1 MARIDCCAAPYNCAP
16 GATGATN
23 RTGLQAAV
31 TAAAAYDE
39 LYFSTGG
46 TYNFDKP
53 AGSIG
58 VDFSGKSNITL
69 TLNGVR
75 LNMSGDAGG
84 TGATWRGIMLAN
96 CSGIRINGGTL
107 SQSGV
112 TNFGEQV
119 HMVQV
124 GDATAAVN
132 DVVFNNVRFQQG
144 SGGDGIRILGD
155 GASNIVYGCL
165 ITGCQFLEC
174 DRSGIS
180 IQRGVLNLTINGCYF
195 RNTGDQ
201 AIDSEP
207 TSDGPMGYWSV
218 VGNNIDHSGST
229 GPSVAVTIGG
239 YGDASKSTQ
248 VVFVGNVIDDGVLYS
263 GNLQNATI
271 ANNSIRAGARCTTGE
286 GLIHLYRRI
295 TGTTIQ
301 GNTLWRQAA
310 AASGAVIKITQN
322 NGEDPYDFTVI
333 GNTCHQEKEDKI
345 IELDGCYQYQV
356 QNNMLI
362 SDVATAD
369 VVEGIYSFSS
379 TRIAQ
384 DYIISGNRMTNRN
397 ARANALVHCRPK
409 ITATAYNHGHGII
422 DNNYGINCNYG
433 IYGSQSAVNHTL
445 PTVSKNYVT
454 SGTLYAVAFSSLA
467 NDGAGGG
474 GGLPVGVSMTQPV
487 TIDGTLGSVAI
498 QGPVRIVTG
507 SGSPVSRSE
516 PSGTLYL
523 RQDDAEI
530 WMQTNG
536 AWKLVAW

>member
-1 MARIDCCAAPYNCAP
+1 M
-16 GATGATN
+16 
-23 RTGLQAAV
+23 QAAV

-46 TYNFDKP
+46 TYNFDRP

-75 LNMSGDAGG
+75 LNMTGDAGG
-84 TGATWRGIMLAN
+84 AGATWRGWMLAN
-96 CSGIRINGGTL
+96 CSGIRINGGTF

-119 HMVQV
+119 HMIQI
-124 GDATAAVN
+124 GDAAASVSSPTI
-132 DVVFNNVRFQQG
+132 NNVRFQEG

-155 GASNIVYGCL
+155 GAANLVTGAL

-180 IQRGVLNLTINGCYF
+180 IQRGVQNLTIADNYF
-195 RNTGDQ
+195 RGTGDQ

-207 TSDGPMGYWSV
+207 TSDGPMGYWSIT
-218 VGNNIDHSGST
+218 GNNIDHSGSS
-229 GPSVAVTIGG
+229 GPSVALTCGG
-239 YGDASKSTQ
+239 YGDSSKSTQ
-248 VVFVGNVIDDGVLYS
+248 IVVANNVIDDGVIYS

-271 ANNSIRAGARCTTGE
+271 ANNSIRAGTRCTTGE
-286 GLIHLYRRI
+286 AVIHLYRRLS
-295 TGTTIQ
+295 GTTIQ
-301 GNTLWRQAA
+301 GNTLWRQSTAA
-310 AASGAVIKITQN
+310 VGSVIKVTQN
-322 NGEDPYDFTVI
+322 NLEDPYDFSII
-333 GNTCHQEKEDKI
+333 GNTCHQETESKI
-345 IELDGCYQYQV
+345 IELDGCYRFQV

-409 ITATAYNHGHGII
+409 ITATAYNHGHGLI

-433 IYGSQSAVNHTL
+433 IYGSQSSVNHTL
-445 PTVSKNYVT
+445 PTVSKNYVD
-454 SGTLYAVAFSSLA
+454 SGTLYAVAFSSLS
-467 NDGAGGG
+467 NDSSGGG
-474 GGLPVGVSMTQPV
+474 GGLPGGVSLTSSV
-487 TIDGTLGSVAI
+487 TIDGSAGAVAL
-498 QGPVRIVTG
+498 QGPLRIVSG
-507 SGSPVSRSE
+507 NGSPVSRDE
-516 PSGTLYL
+516 PEGTLYL
-523 RQDDAEI
+523 RIDDAEL
-530 WMQTNG
+530 WMNSG
-536 AWKLVAW
+536 GKWKLVFW